1 MNEKIRELAEQAM
14 EHVSEPIWD
23 EDSGMY
29 YREYGFKLNPEKF
42 AELIV
47 LECIGIIAGGKNLH
61 DEAPDAKSSRKYIT
75 NIKKHFGVKP

>member
-14 EHVSEPIWD
+14 EQVSEPIWD

-47 LECIGIIAGGKNLH
+47 RECAVLVEDYYAEHTYLRADLKIMQ
-61 DEAPDAKSSRKYIT
+61 
-75 NIKKHFGVKP
+75 HFGVD

>member
-1 MNEKIRELAEQAM
+1 MNEKITELRKQVGLY
-14 EHVSEPIWD
+14 EHDGMIFGSTSGYEGVSTD
-23 EDSGMY
+23 E
-29 YREYGFKLNPEKF
+29 LEKF

-75 NIKKHFGVKP
+75 NIKKHFGVE